1 MGVKENKIAFFSN
14 KTIKEL
20 IEKLDNTD
28 MDTDVLDRLKL
39 FCMCCGYIAGTLL
52 SLIYTAEVGNAFD
65 PDKYNQ

>member
-14 KTIKEL
+14 KMIKDLLETL
-20 IEKLDNTD
+20 ESTD
-28 MDTDVLDRLKL
+28 LETNVLDRLKL